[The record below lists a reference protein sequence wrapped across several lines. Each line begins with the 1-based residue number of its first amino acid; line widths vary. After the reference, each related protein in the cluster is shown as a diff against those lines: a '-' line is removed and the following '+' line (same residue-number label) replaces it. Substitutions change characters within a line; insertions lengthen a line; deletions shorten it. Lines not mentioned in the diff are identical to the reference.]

1 MLIRSLPGQ
10 ANLSPALRT
19 ARIERALWLHLIIVY
34 VVWGSTYLAMRVAV
48 MGFPPFF
55 LAAMRFGLAGTLL
68 SLWARIWRHPVPEP
82 KQIAGSGLMGCFLLV
97 GGNGLVVW
105 AEQWITSGLAALLI
119 GTLPLFT
126 VLLESVGDR
135 RQNLSPQKLG
145 ALAIGF
151 AGLLVLLLPDLT
163 LPGHDPHVTTA
174 AFVVLIASF
183 SWATGTWLGRRLP
196 APESNLYRSGAMM
209 LVASLGLLLLSTALG
224 EPAHVTRAPIP
235 GSAWGAL
242 AYLVVAGSCIGF
254 TSFSHLT
261 RHAEPALAA
270 SYAYVNPVV
279 AVLLG
284 AWLLGEPL
292 GWTTAAGAAGIVTAI
307 VLLVRQK
314 RGD

>member
-1 MLIRSLPGQ
+1 MLIRSLSGQ
-10 ANLSPALRT
+10 GDESSVLRPARFD
-19 ARIERALWLHLIIVY
+19 RALLLHLIVVY

-68 SLWARIWRHPVPEP
+68 SLWARMRRHPLPEP
-82 KQIAGSGLMGCFLLV
+82 KQLVGSGLMGCFLLV

-105 AEQWITSGLAALLI
+105 AEQWISSGLAALLI

-126 VLLESVGDR
+126 VLLEAAGDR
-135 RQNLSPQKLG
+135 RQMLTGRKLG
-145 ALAIGF
+145 ALVIGF

-163 LPGHDPHVTTA
+163 LPGHDPQVTGA
-174 AFVVLIASF
+174 ALVVLVASF

-196 APESNLYRSGAMM
+196 APESNLYRSGSMM
-209 LVASLGLLLLSTALG
+209 LVASLGLLLVASALG
-224 EPAHVTRAPIP
+224 EPARISWAPIP
-235 GSAWGAL
+235 GTAWGAL
-242 AYLVVAGSCIGF
+242 AYLIVAGSCIGF

-261 RHAEPALAA
+261 RHADPALAA

-292 GWTTAAGAAGIVTAI
+292 GWTTAGGAAGIVTAI
-307 VLLVRQK
+307 VLLVRPNP
-314 RGD
+314 DA